1 MRAWGVRGDREGSE
15 RVYRKGPGPPASLS
29 KLLAGKRI
37 VVTRPRE
44 QAAGLAALIREAG
57 GEALLFPAIEIRALA
72 DTLKV
77 GALLER
83 LDEFDLAIF
92 VSRNAVVKGLELAR
106 ERRAG
111 KAWPARLAVA
121 TVGSGSRHE
130 LEHQGFSGVIAPGGE
145 PDSEAL
151 LALPELRSVD
161 GKAVLIF
168 RGEGGREFLGDELA
182 ARGARV
188 EYAEC
193 YRRVRPDA
201 DPAPLAAALE
211 RGEVDA
217 VTVSSAEGLANLLK
231 YFDAAGRQRLQR
243 VALCVPHR
251 RVAEAAAGLGMRAAL
266 VGGPG
271 DDEVLAALVAYFGR
285 AT

>member
-1 MRAWGVRGDREGSE
+1 MR
-15 RVYRKGPGPPASLS
+15 P
-29 KLLAGKRI
+29 LAGRRI

-72 DTLKV
+72 DTRKI

-83 LDEFDLAIF
+83 LEEFDLAIF
-92 VSRNAVVKGLELAR
+92 VSRNAVVKGLEFAR
-106 ERRAG
+106 ERRPG
-111 KAWPARLAVA
+111 KPWPARLAVA
-121 TVGSGSRHE
+121 TVGSGSQRE
-130 LEHQGFSGVIAPGGE
+130 LERQGFSGVIAPGGE
-145 PDSEAL
+145 ADSEAL
-151 LALPELRSVD
+151 LALPELRALN

-168 RGEGGREFLGDELA
+168 RGEGGREFLGEELA
-182 ARGARV
+182 WRGVRV

-201 DPAPLAAALE
+201 DPAPLAVALE

-217 VTVSSAEGLANLLK
+217 VMVSSAEGLANLLK

-243 VALCVPHR
+243 VALFVPHR
-251 RVAEAAAGLGMRAAL
+251 RVAEGAAELGMRAAL

-271 DDEVLAALVAYFGR
+271 DAEVLAALVAYFSR

>member
-1 MRAWGVRGDREGSE
+1 MKTA
-15 RVYRKGPGPPASLS
+15 P
-29 KLLAGKRI
+29 LAGRRI

-57 GEALLFPAIEIRALA
+57 GEVLLFPAMEIRALA
-72 DTLKV
+72 DTRKLA
-77 GALLER
+77 ALLER
-83 LDEFDLAIF
+83 LEEFDLAIF
-92 VSRNAVVKGLELAR
+92 VSRNAVVKGLELV
-106 ERRAG
+106 RALRPG
-111 KAWPARLAVA
+111 KSWPVRLAVA
-121 TVGSGSRHE
+121 TVGSGSRRE
-130 LEHQGFSGVIAPGGE
+130 LERQGFSGVIAPGGE
-145 PDSEAL
+145 ADSEAL
-151 LALPELRSVD
+151 LALPGLRTLD

-168 RGEGGREFLGDELA
+168 RGEGGRELLAEGLA

-201 DPAPLAAALE
+201 DAAPLAAALE

-231 YFDAAGRQRLQR
+231 YFDAAGRQRLQA
-243 VALCVPHR
+243 VALFVPHR
-251 RVAEAAAGLGMRAAL
+251 RVAEAAAALGMRAAL

-271 DDEVLAALVAYFGR
+271 DAEALAALVAYFGR

>member
-1 MRAWGVRGDREGSE
+1 MKTR
-15 RVYRKGPGPPASLS
+15 
-29 KLLAGKRI
+29 LLAGKRI

-44 QAAGLAALIREAG
+44 QAAGLAALIRDAG

-72 DTLKV
+72 DPRKV

-83 LDEFDLAIF
+83 LDEFELAIF
-92 VSRNAVVKGLELAR
+92 VSRNAVVKALELAR
-106 ERRAG
+106 ERRPG
-111 KAWPARLAVA
+111 RAWPARLAVA
-121 TVGSGSRHE
+121 TVGGGSRRE
-130 LEHQGFSGVIAPGGE
+130 LERQGFSGVIAPGGE
-145 PDSEAL
+145 ADSEAL
-151 LALPELRSVD
+151 LALPELRAVD

-168 RGEGGREFLGDELA
+168 RGEGGREFLGETLA
-182 ARGARV
+182 TRGARV

-193 YRRVRPDA
+193 YRRVRPDV

-231 YFDAAGRQRLQR
+231 YFDAVGRQRLQR
-243 VALCVPHR
+243 VALFVPHR

-266 VGGPG
+266 VGGP
-271 DDEVLAALVAYFGR
+271 DDAEVLAALVAYFGR
-285 AT
+285 TR